1 MNTAFKF
8 NRPVNTVLKEYIEG
22 YYLLDEYT
30 AFPRRYL
37 TFPTNC
43 LILSCLCHAA
53 VRKEGNKVY
62 ISKAE
67 GKSVLSL
74 MYNYTQPLE
83 VNYIDKVK
91 ELTLYFKPFGLQQF
105 FEDISCFT
113 TEMVYDFQPHT
124 TFKSD
129 IAQIVN
135 QTGCIKQPIEDY
147 LLKRFQR
154 KEDKLLMELLR
165 QLDDG
170 YAIDHIAE
178 NLGISRQYVSKYLK
192 KRVGKNASD
201 YKKIARFRNTI
212 QSFQDQPNQTL
223 TQLTYNHLFFDQ
235 SHLIKEFKKLTGH
248 NPKDFFDRTSLDA
261 ENIWLT
267 I

>member
-1 MNTAFKF
+1 MS
-8 NRPVNTVLKEYIEG
+8 PVLKEYIEP
-22 YYLLDEYT
+22 YYLLDEHT
-30 AFPRRYL
+30 VFPRRYL
-37 TFPTNC
+37 TFPTNY
-43 LILSCLCHAA
+43 LILTYLHHAA
-53 VRKEGNKVY
+53 FRQEGNKVY

-74 MYNYTQPLE
+74 TYNYTQPLE
-83 VNYIDKVK
+83 INYIDKVK

-105 FEDISCFT
+105 FDDIGCFNS
-113 TEMVYDFQPHT
+113 EMVDDFQSHT

-129 IAQIVN
+129 MERIVN
-135 QTGCIKQPIEDY
+135 QTTCIKELIEDY
-147 LLKRFQR
+147 LLKRFKR
-154 KEDKLLMELLR
+154 KEDQLLMELLR
-165 QLDDG
+165 QLDGG
-170 YAIDHIAE
+170 YAIEDIAK

-212 QSFQDQPNQTL
+212 QSFQDQPDQTL
-223 TQLTYNHLFFDQ
+223 TQLTHNHLFFDQ
-235 SHLIKEFKKLTGH
+235 SHLIKEFKKLTGY
-248 NPKDFFDRTSLDA
+248 NPKDFFDRTSLEA